1 MTPLQRHILDM
12 IQDGFP
18 LTPDP
23 YAVLA
28 DSLACATDTVY
39 TAVMDLRREGIIRR
53 IGGSFV
59 ASALGYRSTLAA
71 AKVDPACLESVAAR
85 VSAWPEVTHNY
96 ERSAE
101 YNLWFTI
108 IARGNPAVQ
117 TIIDDVQ
124 GYAGVKSVIS
134 LPAIR
139 MFKLRVTF
147 QIGETDASAQVGTPP
162 SVSHGSQAGAWRSR
176 ERIDDSRGG
185 CATPV
190 PRPTDAIDRL
200 IIPRLSGDIGE
211 DRHPFR
217 ESARAMGL
225 DEAIVLERLHDY
237 LKRGMMRRFGAIL
250 RHRRAG
256 FRANGMCVWN
266 LPHRQVEPAA
276 ATLCAR
282 DEVTHCYER
291 VRAADWPYN
300 LYAMIHGHTEQEVR
314 EIAETVAV
322 GPDTPPYRLMFSLR
336 EFKKTSLVI
345 ADITI

>member
-1 MTPLQRHILDM
+1 MTPLHRHILDM
-12 IQDGFP
+12 IQDRFP

-23 YAVLA
+23 YDVLA
-28 DSLACATDTVY
+28 DSLDCATDTVH

-71 AKVDPACLESVAAR
+71 AMVDATHLEEAASR
-85 VSAWPEVTHNY
+85 ASAWPEVTHNY

-108 IARGNPAVQ
+108 IAQNDRRLREILDDMRRCSGVESVIALPAV
-117 TIIDDVQ
+117 
-124 GYAGVKSVIS
+124 
-134 LPAIR
+134 R
-139 MFKLRVTF
+139 MFKLRATF
-147 QIGETDASAQVGTPP
+147 RFGVRETGTSAQVGTP
-162 SVSHGSQAGAWRSR
+162 SFVSHGSRAGAWRSR
-176 ERIDDSRGG
+176 ESSDDSRGG

-190 PRPTDAIDRL
+190 PRPMDAIDRL
-200 IIPRLSGDIGE
+200 IIPRLSGDIGGE
-211 DRHPFR
+211 DRYPFR
-217 ESARAMGL
+217 ESAHAMGL

-237 LKRGMMRRFGAIL
+237 LERGMMRRFGAIL
-250 RHRRAG
+250 RHQRAG
-256 FRANGMCVWN
+256 FLANGMCVWN

-276 ATLCAR
+276 AALCAR

-322 GPDTPPYRLMFSLR
+322 GPDTPPYRLMFSMR

-345 ADITI
+345 A

>member
-28 DSLACATDTVY
+28 DSLDCATDTVH
-39 TAVMDLRREGIIRR
+39 TAVMELRREGIIRR

-71 AKVDPACLESVAAR
+71 ARVEATHLEEAASR
-85 VSAWPEVTHNY
+85 ASAWPEVTHNY

-108 IARGNPAVQ
+108 IAQNDRRLREILDDMRHCSGVESVIALPAV
-117 TIIDDVQ
+117 
-124 GYAGVKSVIS
+124 
-134 LPAIR
+134 R
-139 MFKLRVTF
+139 MFKLRATF
-147 QIGETDASAQVGTPP
+147 QLGVRETDTSAHVGTPP
-162 SVSHGSQAGAWRSR
+162 FVSHASQAGAWRSR
-176 ERIDDSRGG
+176 ERADDSRCG
-185 CATPV
+185 CATPIR
-190 PRPTDAIDRL
+190 RPMDAIDRL

-211 DRHPFR
+211 DRHPFH

-237 LKRGMMRRFGAIL
+237 LDRGMMRRFGAIL
-250 RHRRAG
+250 RHQRAG

-282 DEVTHCYER
+282 NEVTHCYER

-300 LYAMIHGHTEQEVR
+300 FYAMIHGHTEQEVR
-314 EIAETVAV
+314 DIAETVAV
-322 GPDTPPYRLMFSLR
+322 DPDTPPYRLMFSLR

-345 ADITI
+345 A